1 MLKTADPRRKAFVKG
16 STMHPLL
23 KKEDQNSR
31 RRLVQCRYNL
41 VTNHKGYKVAGK
53 VVFWPKDGQL
63 SSAEFIR
70 IRERGLNKVTNNY
83 AHALAHSTHNPSELW
98 HKRFGH
104 LHFKALPGLQSMMS
118 SMPPI
123 SSNKDEVCKGY
134 TKKFFFTQ

>member
-1 MLKTADPRRKAFVKG
+1 
-16 STMHPLL
+16 
-23 KKEDQNSR
+23 
-31 RRLVQCRYNL
+31 

-83 AHALAHSTHNPSELW
+83 AHALAHSTHSPNELW

-123 SSNKDEVCKGY
+123 SSDKDEVCKGY
-134 TKKFFFTQ
+134 TKKFFLHSSSKSEEILELIHSDICKSMSSPSLNDYLYYVIDDHSRKC